1 MLTTRRAPLSRRKK
15 IPIRWLNQTGP
26 SPTLRD
32 RAMNLTPD
40 IFYEDPDTGIGFAS
54 IDAAA
59 GYEVL
64 VNALKRRPKAP
75 EGLDP
80 DLFQKLV
87 VSAPEKVDMATD
99 PLSVMRWA

>member
-1 MLTTRRAPLSRRKK
+1 
-15 IPIRWLNQTGP
+15 
-26 SPTLRD
+26 
-32 RAMNLTPD
+32 MNLTPD

-99 PLSVMRWA
+99 PLSVMRWAGHIAFPGLNHIEQQMINGRYTLI